1 MKTAAAS
8 VQPARS
14 EVHVDMNENCSCYID
29 GLSCI
34 SERELLQRKEF
45 AFLDSLEGL
54 DNYLKKP
61 EWSLP
66 KIMSEIQEDQGAQYK
81 DEAYIFNNISPD
93 EFMEYIKKRYK
104 GKYKFYVYTEVRVT
118 EVDSKA

>member
-1 MKTAAAS
+1 
-8 VQPARS
+8 
-14 EVHVDMNENCSCYID
+14 MNENYKCQID

-66 KIMSEIQEDQGAQYK
+66 KIMSEIQEDQGARYK
-81 DEAYIFNNISPD
+81 DESYIFNNINQD
-93 EFMEYIKKRYK
+93 EFMEYIRKRYK
-104 GKYKFYVYTEVRVT
+104 GKYKFYIYTEVRVS
-118 EVDSKA
+118 ELESKA